1 MGLVSETRQ
10 AAYRVVLLAAAVV
23 ALGLLFEQIVTLLL
37 AVLVTI
43 IIAIPLAACADW
55 LETRGVPRPFG
66 VLAGMLAGLAVVAAV
81 LSLVIPPFADQAE
94 RLVDEVPGIVDEL
107 QGHIHDLTGAS
118 DEDIGREVQDFLEGL
133 LDDPQPLLGRITS
146 IGLSIAAVLGALVL
160 VLITAFF
167 MASQPGPLIDGLL
180 RLFPPPRRP
189 HVRHVLGRLR
199 TSWIGWMRGV
209 VVDMFVTGS
218 LLYLGL
224 TLVDLD
230 FAIVFAVLTALLVV
244 VPYFGAVI
252 GGTLPVL
259 FALTDSPGKA
269 LLVLAVYVAVQQ
281 IESNIIIPVVMSR
294 TVRLH
299 PALIAIGVVLVGQ
312 VFGFIGL
319 FVAVPILSAIVI
331 LVDELWV
338 KPVEERHGADQEAAL
353 AMSGEGPPPGVG
365 EPGAEEEPA
374 RPLR

>member
-10 AAYRVVLLAAAVV
+10 SAYRVVLLAAAVV
-23 ALGLLFEQIVTLLL
+23 GLGLLFEQLVTLLL

-43 IIAIPLAACADW
+43 IIAIPLSACADAF
-55 LETRGVPRPFG
+55 ERRGVPRPFG
-66 VLAGMLAGLAVVAAV
+66 VLTGMLAGLAAVALV
-81 LSLVIPPFADQAE
+81 LALVIPPFVDQTE

-107 QGHIHDLTGAS
+107 QAHIHDITGAT
-118 DEDIGREVQDFLEGL
+118 DEDIGREVQDFLQGL
-133 LDDPQPLLGRITS
+133 LDDPQRLLGRITS

-167 MASQPGPLIDGLL
+167 MAAQPGPLIDGLL
-180 RLFPPPRRP
+180 RLFPPPKRP
-189 HVRHVLGRLR
+189 HVRHVLARLR
-199 TSWIGWMRGV
+199 GSWIGWMRGV
-209 VVDMFVTGS
+209 AVDMLVTGS

-224 TLVDLD
+224 TLVGLD

-244 VPYFGAVI
+244 VPYFGAVV
-252 GGTLPVL
+252 GGALPVL

-269 LLVLAVYVAVQQ
+269 LLVLAVYLAVQQ
-281 IESNIIIPVVMSR
+281 IESNVIIPVVMSR

-312 VFGFIGL
+312 VFGFVGL

-338 KPVEERHGADQEAAL
+338 KPTEERHGADQEAAL
-353 AMSGEGPPPGVG
+353 AMPDQPPPPAVAD
-365 EPGAEEEPA
+365 PDAEEAA